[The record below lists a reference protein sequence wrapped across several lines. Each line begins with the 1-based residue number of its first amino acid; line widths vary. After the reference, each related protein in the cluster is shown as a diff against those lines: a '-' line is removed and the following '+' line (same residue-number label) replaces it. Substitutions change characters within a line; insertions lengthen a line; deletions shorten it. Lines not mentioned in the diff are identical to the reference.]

1 MRRRNPNWNDP
12 IDDPATDPP
21 VGLPVVPT
29 FQTQK
34 SHVCEI
40 EVPEGVSPVDIK
52 DSGTKADPKHELHD
66 TKYHRVKY
74 TPVGTTR
81 FREYFSPSTNTPANT
96 TVAGPDFDVD
106 VLNSAR
112 PDMPKYLYTVPV
124 FEWDTPP
131 GTPGIVKRQRTRR
144 PSNLSRPAMVLIW

>member
-1 MRRRNPNWNDP
+1 KGRHWAHLPWRDITLVYATQKPVEPPEILALDPAKTLGQTFAVIDGKIKVHSASTARVQLLANWTDP

-40 EVPEGVSPVDIK
+40 VVPQGVSPVGII
-52 DSGTKADPKHELHD
+52 DSGTKAKHEFHD
-66 TKYHRVKY
+66 TKYHLVKY

-81 FREYFSPSTNTPANT
+81 FREYFPPSTNTPANT
-96 TVAGPDFDVD
+96 
-106 VLNSAR
+106 
-112 PDMPKYLYTVPV
+112 
-124 FEWDTPP
+124 
-131 GTPGIVKRQRTRR
+131 
-144 PSNLSRPAMVLIW
+144 